1 MTSDTTN
8 QLRIGYLST
17 VYHTSFLLQGTNIL
31 KHQNIQPEWTLFPS
45 GPDMIAAMEIGQL
58 DLGYIG
64 LPPAI
69 IGIDRGA
76 DLRCIAGGHIE
87 GTVLIGGDQIVPFNR
102 CSGMN
107 EFLSQFTAIGSP
119 PRGSIHDVIVSSL
132 IKRYGMEDRI
142 RVVHY
147 PWADFIPDALLR
159 GEIQAGVGTPP
170 LAVTARQYANA
181 EIIMPPESLWPYNPS
196 YGIIVTGEM
205 HDSPL
210 LSRFLMAHEEASE
223 MIRHDPVVSAQKVS
237 YVTGMHDQAFIQEA
251 YHISPK
257 YCASLPPAYIASTMA
272 FVEVLSDTGYIQ
284 NPLSKNE
291 IFDTTLI
298 DEVHPTPP
306 HYDAGIWP
314 HLGDCQ

>member
-17 VYHTSFLLQGTNIL
+17 VYHTSFLLQATDIL
-31 KHQNIQPEWTLFPS
+31 KHQDIQPEWTLFPS
-45 GPDMIAAMEIGQL
+45 GPDMIAAMEGAQL

-87 GTVLIGGDQIVPFNR
+87 GTVLIGGDQIVPFNQ
-102 CSGMN
+102 CSDMD
-107 EFLSQFTAIGSP
+107 EFLAQLTAIGSP

-132 IKRYGMEDRI
+132 IKKYGMEDRI
-142 RVVHY
+142 RIIHY

-159 GEIQAGVGTPP
+159 GEIQAGAGTPA
-170 LAVTARQYANA
+170 LAVTARRYANA
-181 EIIMPPESLWPYNPS
+181 KIIMPPENLWPYNPS
-196 YGIIVTGEM
+196 YGIIASGEM
-205 HDSPL
+205 DEGPL
-210 LSRFLMAHEEASE
+210 LSRFLMAHEGASE
-223 MIRHDPVVSAQKVS
+223 MIRHDPVGSAQKVS
-237 YVTGMHDQAFIQEA
+237 LVTGMHDPAFIQEA
-251 YHISPK
+251 YRISPK

-272 FVEVLSDTGYIQ
+272 FVEVLFDTGYIQ
-284 NPLSKNE
+284 NPLSKHE

-298 DEVHPTPP
+298 DEIHPLSP
-306 HYDAGIWP
+306 HYDEGIVS
-314 HLGDCQ
+314 LL